1 MTRFMLLIHGD
12 QEAWDAMDDD
22 EADRLRGGHGRFI
35 EAAGSAI
42 LDSGELQGAST
53 AVTLRSRD
61 RGLGTTAGP
70 FAETREVVGGFY
82 LIEVPTAE
90 DAVRLARL
98 LPETTAPYPAG
109 VEIRPLVG
117 HA

>member
-1 MTRFMLLIHGD
+1 MTKFMLLIHGD
-12 QEAWDAMDDD
+12 HQAWDAMDDA
-22 EADRLRGGHGRFI
+22 EVARLQEGHRRFT

-42 LDSGELQGAST
+42 VDSGELESSAQ

-61 RGLGTTAGP
+61 RGMGTTAGP

-82 LIEVPTAE
+82 VIDVATID

-98 LPETTAPYPAG
+98 LPETAASYTAG
-109 VEIRPLVG
+109 VEIRPLVDHG
-117 HA
+117 